1 MKDMVQEG
9 KNETLGEGRGH
20 VVPTLLEGDKVAFY
34 ARFPKGLMVRLRL
47 MKGYQGIP
55 SAVKVQVRGIV
66 G

>member
-20 VVPTLLEGDKVAFY
+20 VVTTFLEGNKVALDT
-34 ARFPKGLMVRLRL
+34 RFPEGLVVRLRL
-47 MKGYQGIP
+47 MKGYQRVT